1 MKTRHILL
9 AFLVALALGL
19 GMTVLAQTSGTG
31 QLFYNQSIPGNTVI
45 PDGLKSLI
53 MQYYPQAF
61 TSGWGSSDY
70 ACHPEIPIQDDLTNG
85 RIQCWEQELSSSGP
99 DVYVVTYSRCGE
111 TLLRIFVKD
120 ASGTYHYLWGANPD
134 VFGGT
139 LWDPH
144 FEDVENDGM
153 KDILLYWEDDSYNT
167 GATVNQGVL
176 VLAYRN
182 GAIVPIT
189 PYNPQNGAA
198 WVMGPP
204 APGNTDAY
212 TCTCSDSGVGFVDID
227 GDGIPELLVYPDYG
241 PAGNR
246 VWLGGTEVW
255 KLVNGVYQF
264 QYETPIGT
272 TTPSGGV
279 IGAAIK
285 PASIPLGELQGA
297 GGNTSVKGKSQGG
310 GNDQAITLYVMPPSG
325 FTLDDVDWTSL
336 RIADFTQ
343 APTADEGVT
352 PAPYSA
358 TSPPATMMPVSRFGQ
373 TMLQE
378 DLSKPD
384 MSFTQQ
390 DADPV
395 YTIGPSGRLHFTTPY
410 HVFGFSKTLLLPWL
424 YQQWQNGAS
433 SSPLTTCVSPGQ
445 SSSSARKGGTKAGSQ
460 TPPASKAAPAKPAG
474 TKGPATKA
482 QPESQGN
489 PHCFAPITI
498 PIRVNLTNN
507 RGPALGEAR
516 IWIDTGAQG
525 SSSAAADA
533 GGTKQLTGRKARAD
547 SAK

>member
-1 MKTRHILL
+1 MKTRHIPL
-9 AFLVALALGL
+9 AFLVALALGF
-19 GMTVLAQTSGTG
+19 GGTSVAQTSGAG
-31 QLFYNQSIPGNTVI
+31 QLYYPQSIPGNTAI
-45 PDGLKSLI
+45 PDGLKPLI
-53 MQYYPQAF
+53 MQYYPQAYIN
-61 TSGWGSSDY
+61 SPWAADY
-70 ACHPEIPIQDDLTNG
+70 DCHPDIPIQDDLTNG

-99 DVYVVTYSRCGE
+99 DIYVVTYSRCGE
-111 TLLRIFVKD
+111 TLLRIFLKD
-120 ASGTYHYLWGANPD
+120 SSGTFHYVWGANPD

-144 FEDVENDGM
+144 FEDVENDGR

-167 GATVNQGVL
+167 GAIVNQGVL

-198 WVMGPP
+198 WVPGPP
-204 APGNTDAY
+204 ASGVKDDS

-227 GDGIPELLVYPDYG
+227 GDGIPELLVYPEYG

-246 VWLGGTEVW
+246 VWLSGTEVW

-272 TTPSGGV
+272 STPSGGV
-279 IGAAIK
+279 VGAAIK

-297 GGNTSVKGKSQGG
+297 GGNAPVKGKSQGG
-310 GNDQAITLYVMPPSG
+310 GSDQAITLYVMPPSG
-325 FTLDDVDWTSL
+325 YTLADVDWTSL

-343 APTADEGVT
+343 VPTADEGVD

-358 TSPPATMMPVSRFGQ
+358 TSPPTTMMPVSRFGQ
-373 TMLQE
+373 TLLQE

-384 MSFTQQ
+384 MSFAQQ
-390 DADPV
+390 DTDPV
-395 YTIGPSGRLHFTTPY
+395 YYIGPSGRLHFTTPY
-410 HVFGFSKTLLLPWL
+410 HVFGFSKKLLLPWL

-433 SSPLTTCVSPGQ
+433 NSPLTTCVSPGQ
-445 SSSSARKGGTKAGSQ
+445 SS
-460 TPPASKAAPAKPAG
+460 PSKAASTAAA
-474 TKGPATKA
+474 ATKEGQAQA

-489 PHCFAPITI
+489 PHCFTPITI

-516 IWIDTGAQG
+516 IWIDTGSQP
-525 SSSAAADA
+525 SSAGTSGKTQASPATGKPASPSPSPPAPAAQE
-533 GGTKQLTGRKARAD
+533 KPK
-547 SAK
+547 K

>member
-1 MKTRHILL
+1 MHSKRSFGIVVLTLS
-9 AFLVALALGL
+9 LALLTAGQALRHSSCDQITKGNIAIPAGL
-19 GMTVLAQTSGTG
+19 APLVL
-31 QLFYNQSIPGNTVI
+31 
-45 PDGLKSLI
+45 
-53 MQYYPQAF
+53 QYYPPIEKASWSKYFPPSIFPQLI
-61 TSGWGSSDY
+61 SDGS
-70 ACHPEIPIQDDLTNG
+70 L
-85 RIQCWEQELSSSGP
+85 QCFEHQLSPAGP
-99 DVYVVTYSRCGE
+99 DVYIVTYCGVGGVTE
-111 TLLRIFVKD
+111 FRIFQKD
-120 ASGTYHYLWGANPD
+120 SSGNFSYLWGADPD
-134 VFGGT
+134 TADGDA
-139 LWDPH
+139 WDPK
-144 FEDVENDGM
+144 FVDLDG
-153 KDILLYWEDDSYNT
+153 DGTDEILMYYTTDL
-167 GATVNQGVL
+167 GAHEQQSGVYG
-176 VLAYRN
+176 LAYRN
-182 GAIVPIT
+182 GTIVPIT
-189 PYNPQNGAA
+189 PVEDDPF
-198 WVMGPP
+198 M
-204 APGNTDAY
+204 PGGHYIWSTV
-212 TCTCSDSGVGFVDID
+212 CSSEGVGFVPV
-227 GDGIPELLVYPDYG
+227 GNGGPPELVVYPDVEQWPQD
-241 PAGNR
+241 PAA
-246 VWLGGTEVW
+246 TP
-255 KLVNGVYQF
+255 KLRADSRTYVMVNGYYVLQP
-264 QYETPIGT
+264 TP
-272 TTPSGGV
+272 PSGITAPV
-279 IGAAIK
+279 AIGAAIK

-343 APTADEGVT
+343 APTADEGVD

-358 TSPPATMMPVSRFGQ
+358 SAPPATMMPVSRFGQ

-384 MSFTQQ
+384 MSFTQK
-390 DADPV
+390 DKDPV
-395 YTIGPSGRLHFTTPY
+395 YYIGPSGELHFTTPY
-410 HVFGFSKTLLLPWL
+410 HIFGFSKTALLPWL
-424 YQQWQNGAS
+424 YAQWQNGAS

-445 SSSSARKGGTKAGSQ
+445 SSSSAKNGGTKAGSQ